1 MAQSI
6 SAEMVYWWDPEI
18 WSLDLCCAMCACL
31 YFRPDCFARGA
42 PNKQGNGKNFPS
54 KIGRDSGPP
63 LLRTLAVVTAGWR
76 QAFGCQAVLIKAMAL
91 ESLAAAGQSRQPK
104 LQNDAGTVY
113 CGADETESLLPVSFS
128 AGNFVMFYRG

>member
-1 MAQSI
+1 
-6 SAEMVYWWDPEI
+6 
-18 WSLDLCCAMCACL
+18 MCACL

-63 LLRTLAVVTAGWR
+63 LLRTLAVVTAEWR

-104 LQNDAGTVY
+104 LQNDAGTVQII
-113 CGADETESLLPVSFS
+113 AVLMRRKVLLPVSFS
-128 AGNFVMFYRG
+128 AGHFVMFYRG